1 MGCNDQAADA
11 AARGDYAAALRLARE
26 HRGWTQAEL
35 GRRVGYDRSVI
46 SRYES
51 GVAAPRDLCTVTR
64 LADALHVSPS
74 VLGAARFRTTHGE
87 DEMRRRQVLA
97 TAVLALAGVPLG
109 SPPPDL
115 PRRISVAHALDVQ
128 RETDILRAAIYRHGA
143 GRQVRE
149 RIGQLLT
156 HVTDLTRLAPDGR
169 TRLQLLGAMGD
180 LGGLAAYAHRDLG
193 DRLEAND
200 YYLLAIQAAKA
211 ADDSALVGHLVVR
224 MAGHHIE
231 LDEPDIVLDYLKAA
245 RATTTFG
252 PGELSNQCAI
262 AAWAYA
268 QQNNPQGVHRAVGLA
283 EEHFA
288 KCPSQ
293 PGQRWQIRHTAE
305 AELYSLTGAAF
316 SELARHDARY
326 GPEAIQRLGRA
337 RALREE
343 PFARND
349 TLDAISLAESYL
361 ALHDVHE
368 AVKAGAE
375 ALAQA
380 RRSSSRRVR
389 TRLSAMAG
397 QLATYERR
405 SDAAH
410 LIHEVDVLTDRAYR
424 AP

>member
-245 RATTTFG
+245 RANCPTSAPSLRGHTPSRTTRRACTG
-252 PGELSNQCAI
+252 RW
-262 AAWAYA
+262 AW
-268 QQNNPQGVHRAVGLA
+268 
-283 EEHFA
+283 
-288 KCPSQ
+288 
-293 PGQRWQIRHTAE
+293 
-305 AELYSLTGAAF
+305 
-316 SELARHDARY
+316 
-326 GPEAIQRLGRA
+326 
-337 RALREE
+337 
-343 PFARND
+343 
-349 TLDAISLAESYL
+349 
-361 ALHDVHE
+361 
-368 AVKAGAE
+368 
-375 ALAQA
+375 
-380 RRSSSRRVR
+380 RRSTSQSAHRSRDSGGRSGTPPRLNSIALLAPRSASWPGTTRVMG
-389 TRLSAMAG
+389 LKPSNG
-397 QLATYERR
+397 
-405 SDAAH
+405 
-410 LIHEVDVLTDRAYR
+410 
-424 AP
+424 